1 MRNLSL
7 SALCLALTCAGAA
20 ASHARDISFV
30 SAPITGGHVVLP
42 VGKDA
47 SLTAEARTVDEVSG
61 GLLQKALKA
70 AQFDGAKHSSKTF
83 HALGPFDSITV
94 IGTGDGSLSRTDAE
108 DFGGHAA
115 ALTAGIKSGTVHI
128 LPPSADSADEVATG
142 AALRRFNFDSYK
154 SKKAEAQAALQIVTK
169 DAAQL
174 EKQWPGDGAALAD
187 GVNFARGLIWAPS
200 NIKTPQWFVEQVQA
214 RFKGMKN
221 VEIDVLDVAAMQKLG
236 MGAILGSGQG
246 SLRPPRMLVVQYKGG
261 KANDKPV
268 VITGKGITFD
278 SGGISIK
285 PGEGMWRMR
294 YDMAGAAASMGTLLT
309 VAHQQLPVNVV
320 AIAAL
325 AENMPDGGAIRP
337 GDVLTAMSGKTIEI
351 ISTDAEG
358 RLVLADASW
367 YAQTRWQPRAQI
379 SIATLTGAARA
390 ALGSDFAAL
399 MSRDDS
405 LSAAL
410 IKAGDNS
417 GEKLWRM
424 PLIDA
429 HAKAI
434 KSDIADIK
442 NGVEGGNAGMS
453 TGAQFIAEFIKPETP
468 WAHLDIAGMAWS
480 TTDSATTP
488 KGAVGFGVRLLSEYI
503 RETSKTQP

>member
-1 MRNLSL
+1 MRNPTL
-7 SALCLALTCAGAA
+7 SALSLALTLGCTT

-30 SAPITGGHVVLP
+30 STPVTGGHVVVP

-47 SLTAEARTVDEVSG
+47 QLSADAQAVDQAAG
-61 GLLQKALKA
+61 GLLQRALKA

-94 IGTGDGSLSRTDAE
+94 IGTGDGQLSRTDAE

-115 ALTAGIKSGTVHI
+115 ALTASIKNGAVQI

-154 SKKAEAQAALQIVTK
+154 TKKADAQATLQIVSK
-169 DAAQL
+169 DAAL
-174 EKQWPGDGAALAD
+174 LSKQWSGDGAALAD
-187 GVNFARGLIWAPS
+187 GVNFARALVWEPS
-200 NIKTPQWFVEQVQA
+200 NVKTPQWFVEQVRK
-214 RFKGMKN
+214 RFKDIRN
-221 VEIDVLDVAAMQKLG
+221 VEIEVLDVPAMQKLG

-246 SLRPPRMLVVQYKGG
+246 STRPPRLLVVHYKGA
-261 KANDKPV
+261 KASDKPV

-294 YDMAGAAASMGTLLT
+294 YDMAGAAASVGTLLT
-309 VAHQQLPVNVV
+309 VANQQLPVNVV

-390 ALGSDFAAL
+390 ALGNDFAAL
-399 MSRDDS
+399 MSRDDA
-405 LSAAL
+405 LSVAL

-424 PLIDA
+424 PLIEA

-480 TTDSATTP
+480 TTDTATTP

-503 RETSKTQP
+503 RDSSRTAP